1 MNKYLMPTL
10 TLYNSFVLSHV
21 GEPSPPENLR
31 YATPDSMTSITIEWD
46 PPVYTGGYGTS
57 IQKYK
62 ITISEIDYSVE
73 ESGNAL
79 SHTITADSES
89 VMFNTLYEVEVTVVN
104 TSGDE
109 SDPASITIVIE
120 ASGW

>member
-1 MNKYLMPTL
+1 MPTL
-10 TLYNSFVLSHV
+10 TLYNSFVPSHV
-21 GEPSPPENLR
+21 GEPSPPGNLR

-120 ASGW
+120 GSGW